1 MRFLLVSA
9 ALLLA
14 APAGASDEPLRVLA
28 AASLTEAFEE
38 LARTF
43 EQAHPGVKVELG
55 FAGTQVLRTQVE
67 QGAAADVFASADVIH
82 AGALEKQGLLDGLR
96 PLTKNRLVVVT
107 PAEGSPVVALGDLAK
122 PFIRIVLAN
131 PSVPAGRYALQALA
145 RIAEDGRWGHDFATR
160 VRVNVVSEETN
171 VRAVLAKVSLGE
183 ADAGVVYATD
193 ARAARGQVR
202 TVEIPPELNVEAE
215 YSIGVLRRSA
225 RKGLAE
231 AFVAWVLGS
240 DGQAILRAYGFGP

>member
-1 MRFLLVSA
+1 MRSLILSA
-9 ALLLA
+9 ALLVA
-14 APAGASDEPLRVLA
+14 APAAAEEGPLRVLA
-28 AASLTEAFEE
+28 AASLTDAFDE
-38 LARTF
+38 LARAF
-43 EQAHPGVKVELG
+43 EQANPGVRVELG

-67 QGAAADVFASADVIH
+67 QGAPADVFASADVTH
-82 AGALEKQGLLDGLR
+82 ARALEKQGLLDGLR
-96 PLTKNRLVVVT
+96 PLTRNRLVVVT
-107 PAEGSPVVALGDLAK
+107 PAEGSPVRALGDLAK
-122 PFIRIVLAN
+122 PFTRIVLAN

-145 RIAEDGRWGHDFATR
+145 RIAQDGRWGRDFATR

-193 ARAARGQVR
+193 ARAARG
-202 TVEIPPELNVEAE
+202 TVLTIEIPPELNVEAE

-225 RKGLAE
+225 RKPRAE
-231 AFVAWVLGS
+231 AFVAWALGP

>member
-1 MRFLLVSA
+1 M
-9 ALLLA
+9 
-14 APAGASDEPLRVLA
+14 LA
-28 AASLTEAFEE
+28 AASLTDAFDE
-38 LARTF
+38 LARAF
-43 EQAHPGVKVELG
+43 EQANPGVRIELG

-67 QGAAADVFASADVIH
+67 QGAPADVFASADVTH
-82 AGALEKQGLLDGLR
+82 ARALEKQGLLDGLR
-96 PLTKNRLVVVT
+96 PLTRNRLVVVA
-107 PAEGSPVVALGDLAK
+107 PAEGSPVAALGDLAK

-131 PSVPAGRYALQALA
+131 PSVPAGRYALQFLE
-145 RIAEDGRWGHDFATR
+145 RIARDGRWGTDFAMR

-183 ADAGVVYATD
+183 ADAGIVYATD

-225 RKGLAE
+225 RKPRAE
-231 AFVAWVLGS
+231 AFVAWALGP